1 MSRPD
6 VSRPPGI
13 ADALRAKISAG
24 EYPEGSK
31 LPGEI
36 ALAEQLGA
44 SRSTVRRA
52 VAELGREGLVSAA
65 RGRGTFV
72 RIRPERRTIL
82 IDDGAAHEDLL
93 AAAFEPARR
102 GWIPVWPAR
111 IASSVQ
117 QGPGHG
123 YGHGNGQQ
131 QGEATPRGSVR
142 PRRLRVVGCDPQRA
156 EALAVPPKQPVVLR
170 EQRWRHQENGS
181 VIAVSSCAAADRLS
195 ALLDAAQDGDGDGSG
210 ANRTDADLY
219 AELVRAHGPAVFAT
233 SIRAR
238 MPTARERD
246 ELELE
251 IGVPLLVIARVMYD
265 ACDMPMEVTTVHAP
279 ADRFEATHSGR
290 RPILSL

>member
-6 VSRPPGI
+6 AVHPTGI

-72 RIRPERRTIL
+72 RIRPDRRVVL
-82 IDDGAAHEDLL
+82 IDDRAEREDLL

-111 IASSVQ
+111 FGPSGRQ
-117 QGPGHG
+117 GLGPG
-123 YGHGNGQQ
+123 QQ
-131 QGEATPRGSVR
+131 AQASTQPTQPTQRGGARS
-142 PRRLRVVGCDPQRA
+142 RRLRVVGCDQRRA
-156 EALAVPPKQPVVLR
+156 EALGLRPKQPVVLR

-181 VIAVSSCAAADRLS
+181 LIAVSSCAAADRLS
-195 ALLDAAQDGDGDGSG
+195 ALLDAAPDGYGG
-210 ANRTDADLY
+210 AHRSEADLY
-219 AELVRAHGPAVFAT
+219 DELVRAHGPAAFAT
-233 SIRAR
+233 TVRAR
-238 MPTARERD
+238 MPSARERD

-251 IGVPLLVIARVMYD
+251 SGVPLLVITRVMYD
-265 ACDMPMEVTTVHAP
+265 PCDMPMEATTVHAP
-279 ADRFEATHSGR
+279 ADRFEAAHCGR
-290 RPILSL
+290 RPILCL